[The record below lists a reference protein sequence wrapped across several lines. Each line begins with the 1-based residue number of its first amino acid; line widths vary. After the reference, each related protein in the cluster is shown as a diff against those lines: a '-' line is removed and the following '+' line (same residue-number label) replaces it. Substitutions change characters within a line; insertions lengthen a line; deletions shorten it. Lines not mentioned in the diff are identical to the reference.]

1 MATFPVKVTA
11 PVKVPAASCRVRS
24 KSPDTELRVI
34 APFEAIVLSLPRVIA
49 PVKLAAVALLLVNA
63 PARPIPVP
71 LSVTASATPVCPF
84 RSSAAPVPVTVVT
97 PPVVPSPAASPS
109 FTVPALIVV
118 APAYVF
124 APESNRVPAPALVKP
139 PLVMTALMARSSAAV
154 PLATV
159 NVRVPV
165 LRSIVPLLIA
175 DPPLA
180 IVTVASPEVLTL
192 PSRSNLPATA
202 ASESSVRV
210 LPLDISKPVP
220 PEFNF
225 NTPPV
230 APPCTVFVPPV
241 ITM

>member
-1 MATFPVKVTA
+1 MPILSNSR
-11 PVKVPAASCRVRS
+11 VPPESVSA
-24 KSPDTELRVI
+24 
-34 APFEAIVLSLPRVIA
+34 LPLLMR
-49 PVKLAAVALLLVNA
+49 LA
-63 PARPIPVP
+63 
-71 LSVTASATPVCPF
+71 
-84 RSSAAPVPVTVVT
+84 
-97 PPVVPSPAASPS
+97 PPVASS
-109 FTVPALIVV
+109 TNVPALIVV

-220 PEFNF
+220 PEFNC

-241 ITM
+241 ITMCPSSTMPPLLIVFVPPDHVIVLPVPTK